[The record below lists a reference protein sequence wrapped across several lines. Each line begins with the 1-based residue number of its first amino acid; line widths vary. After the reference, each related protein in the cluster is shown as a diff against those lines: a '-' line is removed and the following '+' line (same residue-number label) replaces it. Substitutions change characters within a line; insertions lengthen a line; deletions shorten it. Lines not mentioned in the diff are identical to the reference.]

1 MKNIISQFKKQ
12 SKTTNKI
19 KAVSNRVRVVIYK
32 SLKFDYIEAIDD
44 SKNVIICGLSTQKIE
59 GKTKK
64 DKSQILGENFA
75 KLLLKK
81 NIKNIVFDRKG
92 YKYHGRIKIIC
103 DTMRKNGINF

>member
-19 KAVSNRVRVVIYK
+19 KTVSNRVRVVIYK
-32 SLKFDYIEAIDD
+32 SLKFDYINALDD
-44 SKNVIICGLSTQKIE
+44 SKNIIICGLSTQKIE

-64 DKSQILGENFA
+64 DKAQILGENFA

-103 DTMRKNGINF
+103 DAMRKNGINF